1 MAPAIAS
8 DPAAVPDKQSAT
20 LAARAALVG
29 VTLHTLKD
37 ECGRREW
44 IASRWA
50 LTRSFRSLEELSAW
64 LDMIGAPR

>member
-1 MAPAIAS
+1 MAPAITS
-8 DPAAVPDKQSAT
+8 DAAAVPDKQSVT
-20 LAARAALVG
+20 PAARAALVG

-44 IASRWA
+44 ISSRWA
-50 LTRSFRSLEELSAW
+50 FARCFRSHEELSAW